1 MTRQDLVIKITELM
15 VQDVELMKRKNSD
28 YSSEEDALSNLKE
41 FGFMGMASK
50 IGDKYCRFKNWVKN
64 GKYEVSDEGILDTLR
79 DLGNFCYLARV
90 MLSEEEIKPY
100 KISKEDGARIA
111 EKVREWDNQTTATY
125 CKKERT

>member
-1 MTRQDLVIKITELM
+1 MTRQDLIIKISELM
-15 VQDVELMKRKNSD
+15 VEDVELMKKKNSD

-50 IGDKYCRFKNWVKN
+50 IGDKYCRFKNWVKT

-90 MLSEEEIKPY
+90 MLSDEEVKHY
-100 KISKEDGARIA
+100 KISDEDGAAIA
-111 EKVREWDNQTTATY
+111 KKVWDWSHSG
-125 CKKERT
+125 KPERT

>member
-1 MTRQDLVIKITELM
+1 MTRQDLFIKISEFMLS
-15 VQDVELMKRKNSD
+15 DLELMKKKNAD
-28 YSSEEDALSNLKE
+28 YSSEDDALSNLKE
-41 FGFMGMASK
+41 YGFMGVAYK

-90 MLSEEEIKPY
+90 MLEEKDKSSPHM
-100 KISKEDGARIA
+100 
-111 EKVREWDNQTTATY
+111 NLATY